1 MDHVRE
7 TFLPKDDVFQV
18 KRILDDASGG
28 HSNTKHVLL
37 RRHER
42 RHGNP
47 VNVSQVTVTLEDKVL
62 SLILEKGDVSIPLP
76 GSHPDSERLLLRFMR
91 SISDSEPAFQPSS
104 NCFGENMGQ
113 KLHEPLGNSV
123 DDSVSSSSF

>member
-18 KRILDDASGG
+18 KRILDDAGRG

-37 RRHER
+37 RWHEWG
-42 RHGNP
+42 HGNP

-62 SLILEKGDVSIPLP
+62 SLVLEKGDVSIPLP
-76 GSHPDSERLLLRFMR
+76 GSHPDSEWPPLRFMR
-91 SISDSEPAFQPSS
+91 SISDPEPTFQPSS
-104 NCFGENMGQ
+104 NCFGENMDQ

-123 DDSVSSSSF
+123 DDSISSSSF